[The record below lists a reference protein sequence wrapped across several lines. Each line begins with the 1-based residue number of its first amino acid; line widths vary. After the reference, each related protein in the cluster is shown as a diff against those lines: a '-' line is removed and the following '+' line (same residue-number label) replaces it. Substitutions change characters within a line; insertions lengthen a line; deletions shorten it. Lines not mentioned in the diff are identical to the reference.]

1 MIDDVIATKELSQ
14 HCLIP
19 ICTLTILVE
28 WRYGYCWVAHS
39 HAPWNVS
46 QQEWQKHVFFPV
58 ADVGP
63 FLNFRNAFPFP
74 FLLEKRNAFPFFI
87 PSWKKEC
94 IPIPIPWKKEWF
106 FFPFFFHSF
115 LPKKSWENRPKKL
128 AVFYNG
134 SGLTLGDLKYRFHQ
148 KIQSSFWFIG
158 SIGPL
163 NKAILRIFST

>member
-1 MIDDVIATKELSQ
+1 M
-14 HCLIP
+14 
-19 ICTLTILVE
+19 
-28 WRYGYCWVAHS
+28 
-39 HAPWNVS
+39 
-46 QQEWQKHVFFPV
+46 
-58 ADVGP
+58 GP

-163 NKAILRIFST
+163 NKAILRIFSRGGTSLTRPGPGPGPSKFFRAFLGSKLEFLNRA